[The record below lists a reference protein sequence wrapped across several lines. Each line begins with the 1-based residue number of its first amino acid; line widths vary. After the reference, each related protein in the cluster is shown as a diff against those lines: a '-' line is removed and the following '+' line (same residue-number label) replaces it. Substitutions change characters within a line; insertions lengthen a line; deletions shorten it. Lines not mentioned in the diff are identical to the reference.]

1 MRHQPCPKTIWA
13 ALWLVPVLVPGMCC
27 AQENPF
33 AGKAEA
39 VAEGHRTFSLSCAP
53 CHGRNGEGAQ
63 GQAEGMQA
71 PDLTRGVFK
80 AGRRD
85 SDLFRVISE
94 GVRGTEMPSFKSL
107 GPDQIWRLVSF
118 VKSLTPAT
126 VVLKGNP
133 ANGETL
139 FWGKGNCG
147 HCHQMGTRGNR
158 YGPDLS
164 RGGRRGG
171 NAESIKKSIV
181 DPNADITPGF
191 AVLTVVTRDNKKIT
205 GLERWLDNFS
215 ARLVDESGNERTFLR
230 EEIISVNREMRST
243 MPDSY
248 GKMFNDTE
256 LDDLVAY
263 IVKTRSE
270 ANAQ

>member
-1 MRHQPCPKTIWA
+1 MWA
-13 ALWLVPVLVPGMCC
+13 ALWLVPVMCS

-39 VAEGHRTFSLSCAP
+39 VAEGHRIFSLSCAS

-94 GVRGTEMPSFKSL
+94 GVRGTEMPSFKSM
-107 GPDQIWRLVSF
+107 GPDQVWRLVSF
-118 VKSLTPAT
+118 VKSLSSAA
-126 VVLKGNP
+126 VVLHGNP
-133 ANGETL
+133 ANGQTL

-171 NAESIKKSIV
+171 GAESIKKSIV

-191 AVLTVVTRDNKKIT
+191 AVITVVTRDGKKIT
-205 GLERWLDNFS
+205 GLERWMDNFS
-215 ARLVDESGNERTFLR
+215 ARLVDQTGNERTYLR
-230 EEIISVNREMRST
+230 DEVTSITREFRSM
-243 MPDSY
+243 MPDTY
-248 GKMFNDTE
+248 GKMFNGTE

>member
-1 MRHQPCPKTIWA
+1 
-13 ALWLVPVLVPGMCC
+13 L
-27 AQENPF
+27 AQNPF
-33 AGKAEA
+33 AGNAQAIADGKK
-39 VAEGHRTFSLSCAP
+39 TFGLSCAP

-63 GQAEGMQA
+63 GQAEGMHA

-85 SDLFRVISE
+85 DDLFRVISE
-94 GVRGTEMPSFKSL
+94 GVKGTEMPSFKSM
-107 GPDQIWRLVSF
+107 GNEQVWRLVAF
-118 VKSLTPAT
+118 VRSLSAGT
-126 VVLKGNP
+126 VVLHGNP

-147 HCHQMGTRGNR
+147 HCHQMGARGNR

-171 NAESIKKSIV
+171 NAQNIKKSIV

-191 AVLTVVTRDNKKIT
+191 AVITVVTRDGNKIT
-205 GLERWLDNFS
+205 GLERWMDNFS
-215 ARLVDESGNERTFLR
+215 ARLVDQTGNERTYLR
-230 EEIISVNREMRST
+230 DEVTSITRELRSM
-243 MPDSY
+243 MPDTY
-248 GKMFNDTE
+248 GKMFNDAE